1 MPIENWS
8 SHSAFSDAEYLNLPA
23 DWEILVDRYLT
34 GLDGRMPMSGLLEV
48 VAEATPSRVL
58 VERDYIDRDYRDEFA
73 NFYAQTF
80 RHIPDR
86 CQRLHFLN
94 PEQNSYYGFS
104 VMRPIVGRPVCRT
117 LVAPPPSLRRFV
129 ACTARSQPAPYGYR
143 FTVDAF
149 PFISQDYQYG
159 VCAHAAI
166 WMVAHYFHL
175 RFRLPRYQISDIVR
189 AASAH
194 PEIDRAVPST
204 GLTHRQ
210 ISAVLQDFG
219 MPAISYVLDEKG
231 APAGLPDETVEMIAC
246 RYLNSGLPVM
256 LLSQS
261 HAKVLIGYGREE
273 GSDRLFF
280 VCHDDAKG
288 PYRAIQGIE
297 ALADP
302 LQDEDS
308 VGPEDRRLVV
318 PLPGRIYLAGE
329 AAERAARSFF
339 RNELNN
345 RPELAAQ
352 RELFEQGHLR
362 LRTYVTEIADYRRSL
377 RARGLPAEIA
387 GLHARMIASHWI
399 WVTELQDTRLA
410 ERGKKCVVGELVVD
424 STSDDRTPHLLF
436 ANLPSILMSWPE
448 INSPGVGVTTESY
461 EPYET
466 GCVIHVP

>member
-1 MPIENWS
+1 MPIANWS
-8 SHSAFSDAEYLNLPA
+8 SDSAFSDAEYLDLPA
-23 DWEILVDRYLT
+23 EWGSFVERYLNV
-34 GLDGRMPMSGLLEV
+34 LDGRAPMSGVLEV
-48 VAEATPSRVL
+48 VADSAPSRVL

-86 CQRLHFLN
+86 CQRLHFLDAESN
-94 PEQNSYYGFS
+94 RYYGFS
-104 VMRPIVGRPVCRT
+104 VMRPIIGRPVCRT
-117 LVAPPPSLRRFV
+117 LLAPPPSLERFV
-129 ACTARSQPAPYGYR
+129 SCTARSQPAPYGYR
-143 FTVDAF
+143 FTVDGF

-175 RFRLPRYQISDIVR
+175 GFRLPRYQISDIVR

-231 APAGLPDETVEMIAC
+231 APEGLPDETVETIAC

-261 HAKVLIGYGREE
+261 HAKVLIGYGREK
-273 GSDRLFF
+273 GSDELFF

-288 PYRAIQGIE
+288 PYRAIQGIKS
-297 ALADP
+297 LADP
-302 LQDEDS
+302 LGTEDS
-308 VGPEDRRLVV
+308 SGAGDRRLVA

-339 RNELNN
+339 RSQLNDRTELDD
-345 RPELAAQ
+345 Q
-352 RELFEQGHLR
+352 RKLFEQGNLR
-362 LRTYVTEIADYRRSL
+362 LRTYVTEIASYRRLL
-377 RARGLPAEIA
+377 RSRGLPPGIA

-399 WVTELQDTRLA
+399 WVTELQDCRLA
-410 ERGKKCVVGELVVD
+410 DEGKSCVIGELVVD

-436 ANLPSILMSWPE
+436 ANLPGILMSWPE
-448 INSPGVGVTTESY
+448 INSPGIGVKTEPY
-461 EPYET
+461 PPYET
-466 GCVIHVP
+466 GCKIHIP